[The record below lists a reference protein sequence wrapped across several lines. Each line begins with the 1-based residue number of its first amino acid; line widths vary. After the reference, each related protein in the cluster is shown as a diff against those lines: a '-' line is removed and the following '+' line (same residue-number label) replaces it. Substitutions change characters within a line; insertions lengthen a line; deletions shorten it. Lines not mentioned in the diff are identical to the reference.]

1 MLSIPL
7 LGRLLILLVA
17 TTTNAAQRPNIVY
30 LLADDLGYGD
40 LSCLNKD
47 SKIPTPNID
56 RLAAAGMTFTDA
68 HSASAVCTPTRYG
81 ILTGRYPW
89 RTRMKSGVLGGFS
102 PPLIEPGRMTVAS
115 MLKAQGYHTAAFGKW
130 HLGMNWP
137 HVGPATK
144 GDPGANVDWSKP
156 ITGGPTSVG
165 FDEYFGISASLD
177 MPPFIFIH
185 NDHTVGLATARKK
198 WVRQGAAAPDFEA
211 VNVLPTIT
219 EKTVEYIGR
228 RAKAATPFFAYVP
241 FSAPHA
247 PIVPAKE
254 FAGASNVSPYADFV
268 RQVDASVGQ
277 ILDALEKNGLANDTL
292 VMFASDNGFSPAGD
306 LKLQLE
312 HGHNPNYLFRGAKA
326 DIFEGGHHIPF
337 IARWPGHVKPRSTS
351 ADVVCLNDLMATA
364 AEITGAKL
372 PDDAAE
378 DSVSI
383 LPDLLGT
390 ATKPVREATVHAS
403 IDGSLSIRQGKWKLE
418 LCPGS
423 GGWSSPKTPKELEGL
438 PAVQLYDMTA
448 DIAERRNVQSENTE
462 VLDRLTTLLQ
472 TYIDRGRSTPGAA
485 QKNDTPTSLRTA
497 KVRKPTDGD

>member
-165 FDEYFGISASLD
+165 FDEYFGISAS
-177 MPPFIFIH
+177 P
-185 NDHTVGLATARKK
+185 TAIELLSK
-198 WVRQGAAAPDFEA
+198 PS
-211 VNVLPTIT
+211 
-219 EKTVEYIGR
+219 R
-228 RAKAATPFFAYVP
+228 R
-241 FSAPHA
+241 
-247 PIVPAKE
+247 
-254 FAGASNVSPYADFV
+254 
-268 RQVDASVGQ
+268 
-277 ILDALEKNGLANDTL
+277 L
-292 VMFASDNGFSPAGD
+292 V
-306 LKLQLE
+306 
-312 HGHNPNYLFRGAKA
+312 
-326 DIFEGGHHIPF
+326 
-337 IARWPGHVKPRSTS
+337 
-351 ADVVCLNDLMATA
+351 
-364 AEITGAKL
+364 
-372 PDDAAE
+372 
-378 DSVSI
+378 
-383 LPDLLGT
+383 
-390 ATKPVREATVHAS
+390 
-403 IDGSLSIRQGKWKLE
+403 
-418 LCPGS
+418 
-423 GGWSSPKTPKELEGL
+423 
-438 PAVQLYDMTA
+438 
-448 DIAERRNVQSENTE
+448 
-462 VLDRLTTLLQ
+462 
-472 TYIDRGRSTPGAA
+472 
-485 QKNDTPTSLRTA
+485 
-497 KVRKPTDGD
+497 